1 SSSGAKTLAVN
12 TPSLRLEIKSTDK
25 DTDRSFSCEASNPV
39 SKETTT
45 IDVTH
50 VCCLDKEIFSSIGD
64 SSVQEVI
71 GAVGDSV
78 TFPLH
83 VPVSG
88 NIIYKSDIVGR
99 VLNSQS
105 EINDERFVNRLR
117 WHNQRGFFTLSDLRP
132 DDSGLY
138 TVQSTKDIKGK
149 QEYRLD
155 VYERVSAPQ
164 VTTTF
169 SSAEFCSLLCSV
181 RNVRGLKLVWSEDRG
196 LLNQTISNST
206 SNTILS
212 LHLEIKKTDKHRQRN
227 FSCEAS
233 NPVSNETTTID
244 VTKFCSL
251 DKGTDTRANQIV
263 IPVVVSVILLLLVI
277 GMFVYL
283 KKKKQNEAS
292 RHTEDSSATEGLNE
306 EIQYSVINHI
316 KPTQTNIRERADEEV
331 CQLTTIYD
339 RIRPERTSE
348 SNTVNQS

>member
-1 SSSGAKTLAVN
+1 MKSGLY
-12 TPSLRLEIKSTDK
+12 SLFILLLS
-25 DTDRSFSCEASNPV
+25 
-39 SKETTT
+39 
-45 IDVTH
+45 
-50 VCCLDKEIFSSIGD
+50 EIFSSIGD

-88 NIIYKSDIVGR
+88 SIIYKSDIVGL
-99 VLNSQS
+99 VLNSHS

-164 VTTTF
+164 VMNTTN

-212 LHLEIKKTDKHRQRN
+212 LHLEIKKTDKDRQRN

-233 NPVSNETTTID
+233 NRISKETTTID
-244 VTKFCSL
+244 VTHVCSL
-251 DKGTDTRANQIV
+251 DKATRRGLEARVWSVMFITVVFVVMSLMIIV
-263 IPVVVSVILLLLVI
+263 IVAFLR
-277 GMFVYL
+277 
-283 KKKKQNEAS
+283 K
-292 RHTEDSSATEGLNE
+292 R
-306 EIQYSVINHI
+306 
-316 KPTQTNIRERADEEV
+316 RE
-331 CQLTTIYD
+331 
-339 RIRPERTSE
+339 SE
-348 SNTVNQS
+348 SSWCAEDRYESG